1 MWRRRMNK
9 NQLEASWVA
18 CLTDEIQNFRA
29 LNIDLIDICC
39 CPAIAVELWLNCDCE
54 SLFELESLKLDWVPG
69 QGWQPLFEG
78 ERLQHD
84 HHIGT
89 CVMYVPVSP
98 LLCSLR
104 VRKKEKKSLASS
116 ARRREREP
124 RKKKGTG
131 RSLQPDGS
139 SSAPF
144 SSFYQPTFSSFFL
157 FLVPNVYVATYIGVL
172 KKINF

>member
-18 CLTDEIQNFRA
+18 CLTDEIQNFQA

-89 CVMYVPVSP
+89 CVMYVPVPP

-104 VRKKEKKSLASS
+104 VRKKEKKKS
-116 ARRREREP
+116 RIICKKKREP
-124 RKKKGTG
+124 RKKKGLEGLSSRTDLVPPLFLPFT
-131 RSLQPDGS
+131 SLL
-139 SSAPF
+139 F
-144 SSFYQPTFSSFFL
+144 HLSFFFL
-157 FLVPNVYVATYIGVL
+157 FQTCM
-172 KKINF
+172 